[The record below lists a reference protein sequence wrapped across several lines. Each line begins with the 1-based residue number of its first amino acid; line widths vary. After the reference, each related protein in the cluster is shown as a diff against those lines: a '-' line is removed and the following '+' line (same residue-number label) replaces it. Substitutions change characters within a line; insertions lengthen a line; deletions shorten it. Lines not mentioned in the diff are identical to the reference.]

1 MIYPAQR
8 HPARRMSFDDLLAGL
23 ERARAGG
30 AVNRRYDPPTGLS
43 LWIYSGSCVYDDL
56 WNEFSLIAR
65 GLILHEGRREVVATP
80 FPKFFNA
87 GERQGTTTDGT
98 TTSGTTTNA
107 TVPDGPFEAFEKLD
121 GSLVILFRFDGRWR
135 TATKGA
141 FASEQARWA
150 LTRLASQDLAS
161 DALGELAEGATY
173 LLEATYRE
181 NRVVVLYPEP
191 ALVLLAA
198 YGADGLE
205 MSYEELLDVGR
216 GTGWPVAERHAF
228 ASVIDMIAHAETM
241 PSTREGFVVRY
252 ADGFRLKIKG
262 AEYRRI
268 HALISRCTPLALWE
282 VILADEDGSVR
293 EMEATRRLLPEEY
306 WGDFDAIRQRLEAAV
321 ANRKARLAE
330 LAAETAHLS
339 DKELG
344 LTLKTYPTDM
354 TPYLFGWRK
363 GGWDRVR
370 AKVVRAVR
378 PTGNVLYGYTP
389 SYAITRV
396 IEDTG

>member
-1 MIYPAQR
+1 
-8 HPARRMSFDDLLAGL
+8 
-23 ERARAGG
+23 
-30 AVNRRYDPPTGLS
+30 
-43 LWIYSGSCVYDDL
+43 
-56 WNEFSLIAR
+56 
-65 GLILHEGRREVVATP
+65 
-80 FPKFFNA
+80 
-87 GERQGTTTDGT
+87 
-98 TTSGTTTNA
+98 
-107 TVPDGPFEAFEKLD
+107 
-121 GSLVILFRFDGRWR
+121 
-135 TATKGA
+135 
-141 FASEQARWA
+141 
-150 LTRLASQDLAS
+150 
-161 DALGELAEGATY
+161 
-173 LLEATYRE
+173 
-181 NRVVVLYPEP
+181 
-191 ALVLLAA
+191 
-198 YGADGLE
+198 

-268 HALISRCTPLALWE
+268 HALISRCTPLAIWE
-282 VILADEDGSVR
+282 VFLADEDGSGR

-344 LTLKTYPTDM
+344 LTLKTYPADM

-370 AKVVRAVR
+370 AKVVKAVR